1 MGTIPQKIGT
11 RKHEI
16 TTQFLDMLDQH
27 IEDLLANEVSFQF
40 KVSDFADNLFITS
53 SELTAVI
60 EITTKRTPLEL
71 FEERLHAE
79 AKVML
84 SGTVLTLKEIGK
96 KLAFRNQK
104 SFVEFFQ
111 RLEATTPQAYRNSL
125 QAIH

>member
-1 MGTIPQKIGT
+1 MGTIPQKIVT

>member
-1 MGTIPQKIGT
+1 MGTIPQKIVT

-84 SGTVLTLKEIGK
+84 SGTVLTLK
-96 KLAFRNQK
+96 
-104 SFVEFFQ
+104 
-111 RLEATTPQAYRNSL
+111 
-125 QAIH
+125 

>member
-1 MGTIPQKIGT
+1 MGTIPQKIVT

-27 IEDLLANEVSFQF
+27 IEDLLTNEVNFQF

>member
-1 MGTIPQKIGT
+1 MGTIPQKIVT

-27 IEDLLANEVSFQF
+27 IEDLLSNEVSFQF